1 MHYWGQSS
9 PLTLHARIGL
19 QLYLGF
25 SPLNSVLLIPRNQ
38 VGKEE
43 RIGALGTI
51 LWKNADEKE
60 VNDVGLVLLDG
71 SQHVEPSEWQQ
82 SASAALSQG
91 MSQRRHGDS
100 YADELMLS
108 TRPILDT
115 GDEVEVEETEIR
127 LDKLVYLLLLKF

>member
-1 MHYWGQSS
+1 M
-9 PLTLHARIGL
+9 
-19 QLYLGF
+19 
-25 SPLNSVLLIPRNQ
+25 
-38 VGKEE
+38 
-43 RIGALGTI
+43 
-51 LWKNADEKE
+51 
-60 VNDVGLVLLDG
+60 
-71 SQHVEPSEWQQ
+71 EPSERQQ

-127 LDKLVYLLLLKF
+127 LDKLVYLLLREF